1 MKHEIGALK
10 IESLAKT
17 IRISEKDPTSHIY
30 VGENYL
36 KKRGEWMKNFDT
48 KMGGHLIVL

>member
-17 IRISEKDPTSHIY
+17 IRISKDPTSHIY
-30 VGENYL
+30 GGENYL
-36 KKRGEWMKNFDT
+36 KKE
-48 KMGGHLIVL
+48 GGMDEKF